1 MKSKIHVSNTTIA
14 HSTIRFSSI
23 LTLLLLLLASP
34 LYAQTAAPSEEAIER
49 IRAQVQETQERLQL
63 TEAQQEAIRPI
74 LEESFEQRLAVLE
87 KHGID
92 LENRGAN
99 ERPGFRT
106 MRKLRKDMDKVR
118 KETEKQLDNALTADQ
133 MKVWK
138 ELEEERRARMRE
150 QLENKK

>member
-1 MKSKIHVSNTTIA
+1 MNTTIA
-14 HSTIRFSSI
+14 HSTIRVSSI

-34 LYAQTAAPSEEAIER
+34 LYAQTAAPGEEAIER

-63 TEAQQEAIRPI
+63 TEAQQETIRPI

-92 LENRGAN
+92 LENRDAN

-118 KETEKQLDNALTADQ
+118 KETEKQLEDVLTADQ
-133 MKVWK
+133 MKEWK
-138 ELEEERRARMRE
+138 AIEEERRARMRE

>member
-1 MKSKIHVSNTTIA
+1 MNTTIA
-14 HSTIRFSSI
+14 HSTIRVSSI

-34 LYAQTAAPSEEAIER
+34 LYAQTTAPSEEAIER

-63 TEAQQEAIRPI
+63 TKAQKETIRPI

-92 LENRGAN
+92 LENRDAN

-106 MRKLRKDMDKVR
+106 IRKLRKDMDKVR
-118 KETEKQLDNALTADQ
+118 KETEQQLEEVLTADQ

-138 ELEEERRARMRE
+138 ELEEERRAQMRE
-150 QLENKK
+150 QLKNEQ

>member
-1 MKSKIHVSNTTIA
+1 MNTTIT
-14 HSTIRFSSI
+14 HSTIRISSI
-23 LTLLLLLLASP
+23 LMLLLVLLASP
-34 LYAQTAAPSEEAIER
+34 LYAQTAVPSEETIER

-92 LENRGAN
+92 LENRDAN
-99 ERPGFRT
+99 ERPGLLT
-106 MRKLRKDMDKVR
+106 LRKVRKDMDNVR
-118 KETEKQLDNALTADQ
+118 EETEKQLNDVLTADQ
-133 MKVWK
+133 MNVWK

-150 QLENKK
+150 HLQNRK